1 MFLFHPIVPEGA
13 PALDPVQIPTPSLAA
28 GLFIKTR
35 AGETIRAPI
44 PYVYLNT
51 SPVYHGC

>member
-13 PALDPVQIPTPSLAA
+13 PPLDPVVIPTPSLSA

-44 PYVYLNT
+44 P
-51 SPVYHGC
+51 